1 MASRA
6 ASNAL
11 NKALSLASKK
21 LLGHSSSGH
30 SRAFPSRDQSSV
42 LWSPRRPQIITLDRE
57 GEQDPLED
65 DLLSS
70 LEELAQKT
78 DVFTDWADEIYE
90 YIKAVPQKPLPDLT
104 KFIKREGEAENHAR
118 RRKRA

>member
-1 MASRA
+1 
-6 ASNAL
+6 
-11 NKALSLASKK
+11 
-21 LLGHSSSGH
+21 
-30 SRAFPSRDQSSV
+30 
-42 LWSPRRPQIITLDRE
+42 LDRE

-90 YIKAVPQKPLPDLT
+90 YIKAVPQS
-104 KFIKREGEAENHAR
+104 
-118 RRKRA
+118 